1 MIDKLKRT
9 LQEATE
15 MLKDQATNLGEGAKE
30 RSYKLIE
37 EWLQIFPKLEI
48 YGLEITSFSLSVAI
62 SPALEVELVGKHE
75 DFTQER
81 LDEIIREDGKS
92 PAMFSVFNTIKM
104 TYSLHRKVYAT
115 LKEPLIVKIKLRIS
129 PEIKVFIG
137 EPIIQ

>member
-9 LQEATE
+9 FQEATE
-15 MLKDQATNLGEGAKE
+15 MLKDQAANLGEGAKE

-37 EWLQIFPKLEI
+37 DWLQIFPKLEI
-48 YGLEITSFSLSVAI
+48 YGLEITSFALGVAI
-62 SPALEVELVGKHE
+62 SPSLEVELKGNHE

-81 LDEIIREDGKS
+81 LNEILEEHGKN

-104 TYSLHRKVYAT
+104 TYNLHRRIYAT
-115 LKEPLIVKIKLRIS
+115 LKDPLIVKVKLRIS